1 MARWTEDQIIA
12 RISTALND
20 PSTAIWG
27 TATIAAQ
34 MGLDIRLMSEEIPQ
48 LAKATVAFASTAREL
63 SLASLADWI
72 EIEAVEF
79 PVDKHPRRYVT
90 FSLRGSSVIL
100 DDYDPSVSTTDT
112 AYIWYSAPH
121 TVSGTATN
129 TFKANEEEMLVELTA
144 CHLLLNVARDR
155 RESINTGGGDVDS
168 KYIADAERREA
179 RVMSRLHQAGWNAKQ
194 NSIQSNMNIRWPDVK

>member
-1 MARWTEDQIIA
+1 MARWTEPQIIG

-20 PSTAIWG
+20 PATAIWG
-27 TATIAAQ
+27 TATIASQ
-34 MGLDIRLMSEEIPQ
+34 MELDIRLMSDYIPQ
-48 LAKATVAFASTAREL
+48 LVKATVAFAGTAREI

-72 EIEAVEF
+72 EIDAVEF
-79 PVDKHPRRYVT
+79 PIDQHPRRYVN
-90 FSLRGSSVIL
+90 FSVRGSSIIL
-100 DDYDPSVSTTDT
+100 DDYKPSVSTSDT
-112 AYIWYSAPH
+112 AYVWYSAPH

-144 CHLLLNVARDR
+144 SHLLMNLARDR
-155 RESINTGGGDVDS
+155 RESINTGSGDVDS
-168 KYIADAERREA
+168 KYMADGERREA